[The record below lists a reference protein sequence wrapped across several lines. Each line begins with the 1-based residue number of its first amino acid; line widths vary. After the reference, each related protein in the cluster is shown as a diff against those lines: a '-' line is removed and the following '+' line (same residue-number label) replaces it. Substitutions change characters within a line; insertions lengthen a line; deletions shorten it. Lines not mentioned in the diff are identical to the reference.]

1 MSQLLPHGT
10 SVSQE
15 SKQINTH
22 EPAQPTSMVLGQ
34 KFIPHRQFRSGVFM
48 PDVVLANR
56 RLSGGAKLLWARL
69 ARYAGVNGVCFPS
82 CQTLGYDLGCS
93 PRQVQRYVAELV
105 HAGFISAKQRGFN
118 KSNTY
123 TFLWHADLDELPR
136 KEPHSATEPSQ
147 HSATDVTPC
156 STTSTTDASACIS
169 ATDSA
174 SSVSA
179 TSPSCL
185 SAVKSKNEMQ
195 AERAHACETT
205 TNTPTYPA
213 CRVPEKAKTEPL
225 TPQES
230 EVMDWLRLFQKD
242 LRIGGTIEASTV
254 REVLKVVTP
263 EDLPKAL
270 RLVADKLAD
279 RRRRDHHYRERI
291 DFGLV
296 LVILR
301 QDYAIPA
308 QANMPFLRRKD
319 IPSASA
325 AAGAMSG
332 PPIPCA
338 RNGEPR
344 RATRNGFSRAGDILS
359 GSRLLDRI
367 RDL

>member
-1 MSQLLPHGT
+1 MSNLLPHGI

-15 SKQINTH
+15 SKQINPH
-22 EPAQPTSMVLGQ
+22 EQAQPPSMVPGQ
-34 KFIPHRQFRSGVFM
+34 KFIPHRQFRTGVFL

-82 CQTLGYDLGCS
+82 CQTLGLDLGCS
-93 PRQVQRYVAELV
+93 PQQIQRYVAELV

-123 TFLWHADLDELPR
+123 TFLWHPDLDELPR
-136 KEPHSATEPSQ
+136 KEPHRATEPSQ
-147 HSATDVTPC
+147 HSETDV
-156 STTSTTDASACIS
+156 SACIS
-169 ATDSA
+169 ATDSVF
-174 SSVSA
+174 SVSA
-179 TSPSCL
+179 TGSSCL
-185 SAVKSKNEMQ
+185 SEVKSKNEMQ

-205 TNTPTYPA
+205 PIIRPCPA
-213 CRVPEKAKTEPL
+213 CPSPEKAKSEPL

-230 EVMDWLRLFQKD
+230 KVMDWLRLFQKD
-242 LRIGGTIEASTV
+242 LRIGGTVEVSTV

-263 EDLPKAL
+263 DDLPKAL
-270 RLVADKLAD
+270 KYVGDKLAD

-301 QDYAIPA
+301 QDYSVRGH
-308 QANMPFLRRKD
+308 NDVRFLKRKN
-319 IPSASA
+319 ISVASA
-325 AAGAMSG
+325 ASGAMLG
-332 PPIPCA
+332 PSIPGA
-338 RNGEPR
+338 RYGEPR
-344 RATRNGFSRAGDILS
+344 RASRDGLSRAGDILR

-367 RDL
+367 GEP